1 MKTEVVPYKK
11 QDTKK
16 DEKDKTPAKT
26 GDNTQLVVF
35 AALFLV
41 SGIYLLM
48 RMSVMIFCF
57 FLPSKLFYSLISY
70 L

>member
-1 MKTEVVPYKK
+1 MIIWTLTAKSTVNNLTISDDAEVVPDKK
-11 QDTKK
+11 QDIKK

-48 RMSVMIFCF
+48 RMKKS
-57 FLPSKLFYSLISY
+57 
-70 L
+70 

>member
-35 AALFLV
+35 VALLLV
-41 SGIYLLM
+41 SGIYLLL
-48 RMSVMIFCF
+48 RLKKS
-57 FLPSKLFYSLISY
+57 
-70 L
+70 

>member
-48 RMSVMIFCF
+48 RMNMS
-57 FLPSKLFYSLISY
+57 
-70 L
+70 

>member
-16 DEKDKTPAKT
+16 DEKDKTPTKT

-41 SGIYLLM
+41 SGIYLLI
-48 RMSVMIFCF
+48 RLKKS
-57 FLPSKLFYSLISY
+57 
-70 L
+70 

>member
-11 QDTKK
+11 QESKK
-16 DEKDKTPAKT
+16 EEKDKTPAKT

-48 RMSVMIFCF
+48 RMKKS
-57 FLPSKLFYSLISY
+57 
-70 L
+70 

>member
-16 DEKDKTPAKT
+16 DEKDKTPAKI

-48 RMSVMIFCF
+48 RMKKS
-57 FLPSKLFYSLISY
+57 
-70 L
+70 

>member
-16 DEKDKTPAKT
+16 DEKDKTLAKT

-48 RMSVMIFCF
+48 RMNES
-57 FLPSKLFYSLISY
+57 
-70 L
+70 

>member
-26 GDNTQLVVF
+26 RDNTQLAVF
-35 AALFLV
+35 AIFFLLY
-41 SGIYLLM
+41 GIYLLR
-48 RMSVMIFCF
+48 RMKKS
-57 FLPSKLFYSLISY
+57 
-70 L
+70 